1 MTDTSHDHEMVSI
14 YAYSEEQIDR
24 LMEKASE
31 CVLMWCTRDSWP
43 VGVTHAYVW
52 KDGKVWLTFSSHRH
66 RAEAIRRNNKVS
78 IAVSGVAG
86 SGADCPRG
94 AATMKGLA
102 TFHDDQATKDWFYR
116 ALAKKV
122 RPDSKEGED
131 AFFSLLDSPLRT
143 ILSIEPTKW
152 ITYDADKAGRDM
164 AGQLPESEKTP
175 RQSGDAVR
183 MNRER
188 ARRGL
193 PPR

>member
-1 MTDTSHDHEMVSI
+1 MSDTSHDHEIVSI
-14 YAYSEEQIDR
+14 YGYSQEQINL

-86 SGADCPRG
+86 TSPDCPRG
-94 AATMKGLA
+94 AATMKGTA

-143 ILSIEPTKW
+143 ILSIEP
-152 ITYDADKAGRDM
+152 
-164 AGQLPESEKTP
+164 
-175 RQSGDAVR
+175 VR
-183 MNRER
+183 FPQ
-188 ARRGL
+188 A
-193 PPR
+193 